1 MRDQAQ
7 EAYNKL
13 QAGETAWIHPNTNT
27 KVALHSFQAVVLA
40 VEDMQKNGLILIRT
54 MHKETASG
62 DNAIDAIQFTKIA

>member
-40 VEDMQKNGLILIRT
+40 VEDMQKKWANSDS
-54 MHKETASG
+54 H
-62 DNAIDAIQFTKIA
+62 DA